1 MLTGLGLLSIYAAV
15 LTTCRKSERHATQ
28 SNDAEGQAPAP
39 ALCFY
44 QIKGDWRAK
53 GSLFV
58 LLISA
63 LIIIALG
70 TDAYSDMGTEV
81 FESFGLW
88 WGSFFK
94 NFLAPAMC
102 IIPEK
107 AAFLVQIT
115 KDPHGAMEQVVEG
128 IKESASQIGLFFWF
142 LLLAFILKQD
152 HQANLYDNPWPA
164 LMAFVMTL
172 LVQVLRLDDNKAWKG
187 LLVSLVGLAMLFL
200 GVYRGYLVGVNL
212 TWAESI

>member
-1 MLTGLGLLSIYAAV
+1 MITSWLTLSSNSIDGIFMFEAYFQKKYALAINNVWLNIAIMLTGLGFLSIYARV
-15 LTTCRKSERHATQ
+15 LTTCSKTERHTTQ

-39 ALCFY
+39 ALRFY
-44 QIKGDWRAK
+44 QIKGDWRAQ

-58 LLISA
+58 LLISV

-88 WGSFFK
+88 WGSFFR
-94 NFLAPAMC
+94 NFLTPAMC

-115 KDPHGAMEQVVEG
+115 KDPQGAMEQLS
-128 IKESASQIGLFFWF
+128 KASKSRLARSACFSGSFSLHSYSSRTTRRTFTT
-142 LLLAFILKQD
+142 
-152 HQANLYDNPWPA
+152 
-164 LMAFVMTL
+164 TL
-172 LVQVLRLDDNKAWKG
+172 GRH
-187 LLVSLVGLAMLFL
+187 
-200 GVYRGYLVGVNL
+200 
-212 TWAESI
+212 